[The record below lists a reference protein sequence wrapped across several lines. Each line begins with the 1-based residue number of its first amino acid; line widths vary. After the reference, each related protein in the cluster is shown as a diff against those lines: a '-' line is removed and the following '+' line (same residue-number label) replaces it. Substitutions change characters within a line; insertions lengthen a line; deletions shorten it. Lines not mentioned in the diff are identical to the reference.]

1 MVDREP
7 PVPGR
12 VQLSRRGR
20 GIGLRG
26 VHVERE
32 DEIDLLEQRLAGV
45 RAGEGSVIFIEA
57 PAGLGKSRLLTAAGD
72 MAREADMQVLGAQA
86 TELERDFAFGVAIQL
101 FEPRW
106 MAADPVQRARLA
118 DGPAARAAA
127 ELLSGAPPAPEPVP
141 GDRGYAMM
149 QGLFWLTRNLV
160 VPSAAAPSGR
170 PL

>member
-1 MVDREP
+1 
-7 PVPGR
+7 
-12 VQLSRRGR
+12 
-20 GIGLRG
+20 
-26 VHVERE
+26 
-32 DEIDLLEQRLAGV
+32 
-45 RAGEGSVIFIEA
+45 
-57 PAGLGKSRLLTAAGD
+57 
-72 MAREADMQVLGAQA
+72 
-86 TELERDFAFGVAIQL
+86 ELERDFAFGVAIQL

-170 PL
+170 PLLMLVDDLHCADGPSLRFLAYLARRIAALPIGVVA